1 MLTWLHNLTQ
11 SIIIPSTCGMSGRFL
26 VEYVEV
32 EVSGKPQL
40 DCFQFL
46 FFFGG
51 TPINLILK
59 TLQLSCAGL
68 EGDGERKTR
77 IQKCTLNHY
86 YLFIK
91 SLSHIFWT
99 SVVFSYPGNGA
110 RMTMPWKTN
119 WPSWTPPDGDSGGG
133 YVRSTI
139 HLPGIFDVR

>member
-1 MLTWLHNLTQ
+1 MWYVRKVSSRICRSRSLRKTSAGLF
-11 SIIIPSTCGMSGRFL
+11 SVL
-26 VEYVEV
+26 V
-32 EVSGKPQL
+32 
-40 DCFQFL
+40 
-46 FFFGG
+46 FFGG